1 MALYGI
7 VWHCMALNSIL
18 SVCHRICLALLE
30 AVPAPDAA
38 RRLKISGPDQVLG
51 DGDGGEGGGGGGGCF
66 HRG

>member
-7 VWHCMALNSIL
+7 VWHCMALNGNL
-18 SVCHRICLALLE
+18 SACHRICLALLE